1 MRLATTGNLLIGGTT
16 DITGSG
22 GLKVFGT
29 TAASSTTSGALQV
42 AGGVGVAGK
51 VFAGGDIIAGSGQSS
66 GYFLGGTGHTY
77 IQSSGGSTYL
87 DVLPTRA
94 EIGAGVLNVIT
105 TTGTSTIASTTSSST
120 TLTGAFRVGD
130 GSTAATNVAIGGGN
144 VNAGGTGTFGGA
156 VTVTNTG
163 SGGLVV
169 NNTIGNPLA
178 TFNASNADAG
188 ATNNAY
194 IILQTASTARW
205 YLGQSISAADGAFEI
220 YGAAQAAAS
229 LKIAKTTGN
238 ISIASTTASTN
249 TTSGALVVT
258 GGVGV
263 GGALNVGG
271 AVTAINTT
279 PSTAQVFKI
288 GTTGV
293 GSNASPLTSTL
304 KFTGYAGGDKAQIQA
319 SDRSSDI
326 GGSDLVFSVTDNNA
340 ILFTALTLARNTG
353 AATFAGTVIA
363 PAATT
368 ALAPMRIPHGT
379 APTSPVNGDM
389 WTTTAGLFVR
399 INGVTV
405 GPLS

>member
-1 MRLATTGNLLIGGTT
+1 MADIRIKDLATTATTTASDDFMAVDGATNGTRKMNAAAPAFLTSVTTPSLTSPAGNNLTLGTGSFGTALTVASATGAATFAGAVTVSSSTAGSAGAGALVVSGGLATGAASYFGGAVTVNGTGSSSVATTTGFTWDTVPTAGFSVGAIGTGGSFMVQTPSLSSGFGSGLAIDGTYTSGKSVINLKAFGVKSGGPYSSDLAFYTSSTATSSELMRLNSAGNLLIGGTT
-16 DITGSG
+16 DISGTG

-29 TAASSTTSGALQV
+29 T
-42 AGGVGVAGK
+42 
-51 VFAGGDIIAGSGQSS
+51 
-66 GYFLGGTGHTY
+66 
-77 IQSSGGSTYL
+77 
-87 DVLPTRA
+87 P
-94 EIGAGVLNVIT
+94 
-105 TTGTSTIASTTSSST
+105 
-120 TLTGAFRVGD
+120 
-130 GSTAATNVAIGGGN
+130 
-144 VNAGGTGTFGGA
+144 
-156 VTVTNTG
+156 
-163 SGGLVV
+163 
-169 NNTIGNPLA
+169 
-178 TFNASNADAG
+178 
-188 ATNNAY
+188 
-194 IILQTASTARW
+194 
-205 YLGQSISAADGAFEI
+205 
-220 YGAAQAAAS
+220 
-229 LKIAKTTGN
+229 
-238 ISIASTTASTN
+238 STN

-279 PSTAQVFKI
+279 PSTAQVVKI

-319 SDRSSDI
+319 SDRSSDF
-326 GGSDLVFSVTDNNA
+326 GGSDLVFSVTDNSA
-340 ILFTALTLARNTG
+340 TLFTALTLARNTG
-353 AATFAGTVIA
+353 AATFASTVIA